1 MLLCTKKM
9 IRNMTT
15 RRKPS
20 ASLTKIMNN
29 IDEDKL
35 RRTRDRMLVANK
47 IADALKTKGISQKR
61 FAKMTDRSESEVS
74 EWLSSDRN
82 FTIDTLSDI
91 KKYLGIDLLNTS
103 SMRTSPVSKDA
114 SRMKVAKKRT
124 PVVYDTSDILI
135 ASVSNGWLSATRP
148 ELSVAL

>member
-1 MLLCTKKM
+1 
-9 IRNMTT
+9 MTT

-20 ASLTKIMNN
+20 ASLTRIMNN

-47 IADALKTKGISQKR
+47 ISDALKAKGISQKK
-61 FAKMTDRSESEVS
+61 FSEMTGRSESEVS
-74 EWLSSDRN
+74 EWLSGDRN

-103 SMRTSPVSKDA
+103 SMRTSLVSKEA

-124 PVVYDTSDILI
+124 PVVYDMSDILI
-135 ASVSNGWLSATRP
+135 ASVSNGWISATRP

>member
-1 MLLCTKKM
+1 
-9 IRNMTT
+9 MTT

-20 ASLTKIMNN
+20 ASLTRIMNN

-47 IADALKTKGISQKR
+47 IADALKAKGISQKK
-61 FAKMTDRSESEVS
+61 FSEMTGRSESEVS
-74 EWLSSDRN
+74 EWLSGDRN

-103 SMRTSPVSKDA
+103 SMRTSLVSKEA

-124 PVVYDTSDILI
+124 PVVYDMSDILI
-135 ASVSNGWLSATRP
+135 ASVFNGWISATRP

>member
-1 MLLCTKKM
+1 
-9 IRNMTT
+9 MTT

-20 ASLTKIMNN
+20 ASLTRIINT

-47 IADALKTKGISQKR
+47 IADALNAKGISQKK
-61 FAKMTDRSESEVS
+61 FSEMTGRSESEVS
-74 EWLSSDRN
+74 EWLSGDRN

-91 KKYLGIDLLNTS
+91 QKYLGIDLLNTS
-103 SMRTSPVSKDA
+103 SMRTSPVSKEA
-114 SRMKVAKKRT
+114 SRMKVAKRRT
-124 PVVYDTSDILI
+124 PVVYDMSDILI
-135 ASVSNGWLSATRP
+135 ASVSNDWLRATRP

>member
-1 MLLCTKKM
+1 
-9 IRNMTT
+9 MTT

-20 ASLTKIMNN
+20 ASLTRIMNN

-47 IADALKTKGISQKR
+47 IVDALKAKGISQKK
-61 FAKMTDRSESEVS
+61 FSEMTGRSESEVS
-74 EWLSSDRN
+74 EWLSGDRN

-103 SMRTSPVSKDA
+103 SMRTSLVSKEA

-124 PVVYDTSDILI
+124 PVVYDMSDILI
-135 ASVSNGWLSATRP
+135 ASVSNGWISATRP

>member
-1 MLLCTKKM
+1 
-9 IRNMTT
+9 MTT

-20 ASLTKIMNN
+20 ASLTRIMNN

-35 RRTRDRMLVANK
+35 RRTRNRMLVANK
-47 IADALKTKGISQKR
+47 IADALKAKGISQKK
-61 FAKMTDRSESEVS
+61 FSEMTGRSESEVS
-74 EWLSSDRN
+74 EWLSGDRN

-103 SMRTSPVSKDA
+103 SMRTSLVSKEA

-124 PVVYDTSDILI
+124 PVVYDMSYILI

-148 ELSVAL
+148 ERSVAL

>member
-1 MLLCTKKM
+1 
-9 IRNMTT
+9 MTT

-20 ASLTKIMNN
+20 ASLTRIMNN

-35 RRTRDRMLVANK
+35 RRSRDRMLVANR
-47 IADALKTKGISQKR
+47 IADALKAKGISQKK
-61 FAKMTDRSESEVS
+61 FSEMTGRSESEIS
-74 EWLSSDRN
+74 EWLSGDRN

-124 PVVYDTSDILI
+124 PVVYDMSDILI
-135 ASVSNGWLSATRP
+135 ATVSNGWLSATRP

>member
-1 MLLCTKKM
+1 
-9 IRNMTT
+9 MTT

-20 ASLTKIMNN
+20 ASLTRIINT

-47 IADALKTKGISQKR
+47 IADALNAKGISQKK
-61 FAKMTDRSESEVS
+61 FSEMTGRSESEVS
-74 EWLSSDRN
+74 EWLSGDRN

-91 KKYLGIDLLNTS
+91 QKYLGIDLLNTS
-103 SMRTSPVSKDA
+103 SMRTSPVSKEA
-114 SRMKVAKKRT
+114 SRMKVAKRRT
-124 PVVYDTSDILI
+124 PVVYDMSDILI
-135 ASVSNGWLSATRP
+135 ASVSNGWLCATQP

>member
-1 MLLCTKKM
+1 
-9 IRNMTT
+9 MTT

-20 ASLTKIMNN
+20 ASLTRIMNN

-47 IADALKTKGISQKR
+47 IADALKAKGISQKK
-61 FAKMTDRSESEVS
+61 FSEMTGRSESEVS
-74 EWLSSDRN
+74 EWLSGDRN

-103 SMRTSPVSKDA
+103 SMRTSPVSKEA
-114 SRMKVAKKRT
+114 SRMKVAPKRT
-124 PVVYDTSDILI
+124 PVVYDMSDILI

>member
-1 MLLCTKKM
+1 
-9 IRNMTT
+9 MTT

-20 ASLTKIMNN
+20 ASLTRIMNN

-47 IADALKTKGISQKR
+47 IADALKAKGISQKK
-61 FAKMTDRSESEVS
+61 FSEMTGRSESEVS
-74 EWLSSDRN
+74 EWLSGDRN

-103 SMRTSPVSKDA
+103 SMRTSPVSKEA

-124 PVVYDTSDILI
+124 PVVYDMSDILI
-135 ASVSNGWLSATRP
+135 ASVSNGWLSAARP

>member
-1 MLLCTKKM
+1 
-9 IRNMTT
+9 MTT

-20 ASLTKIMNN
+20 ASLTRIINT

-47 IADALKTKGISQKR
+47 IADALNAKGISQKK
-61 FAKMTDRSESEVS
+61 FSEMTGRSESEVS
-74 EWLSSDRN
+74 EWLSGDRN

-91 KKYLGIDLLNTS
+91 QKYLGIDLLNTS
-103 SMRTSPVSKDA
+103 SMRTSPVSKEA
-114 SRMKVAKKRT
+114 SRMKVAKRRT
-124 PVVYDTSDILI
+124 SVVYDMSDILI
-135 ASVSNGWLSATRP
+135 ASVSNDWLRATRP

>member
-1 MLLCTKKM
+1 
-9 IRNMTT
+9 MTT

-20 ASLTKIMNN
+20 ASLTRIINN

-47 IADALKTKGISQKR
+47 IADALNAKGISQKK
-61 FAKMTDRSESEVS
+61 FSEMTGRSESEVS
-74 EWLSSDRN
+74 EWLSGDRN

-91 KKYLGIDLLNTS
+91 QKYLGIDLLNTS
-103 SMRTSPVSKDA
+103 SMRTSPVSKEA
-114 SRMKVAKKRT
+114 SRMKVAKRRT
-124 PVVYDTSDILI
+124 PVVYDMSDILI
-135 ASVSNGWLSATRP
+135 APVSNGWLCATRP

>member
-1 MLLCTKKM
+1 
-9 IRNMTT
+9 MTT

-20 ASLTKIMNN
+20 ASLTRIMNN

-35 RRTRDRMLVANK
+35 RRTRDRMLVANR
-47 IADALKTKGISQKR
+47 IADALKAKGISQKK
-61 FAKMTDRSESEVS
+61 FSEMTGRSESEIS
-74 EWLSSDRN
+74 EWLSGDRN

-124 PVVYDTSDILI
+124 PVVYDMSDILLI
-135 ASVSNGWLSATRP
+135 ATVSNGWLSATRP

>member
-1 MLLCTKKM
+1 
-9 IRNMTT
+9 MTT

-61 FAKMTDRSESEVS
+61 FAKMTGRSESEVS
-74 EWLSSDRN
+74 EWLSGDRN

-91 KKYLGIDLLNTS
+91 QKYLGVDLLNTS

-135 ASVSNGWLSATRP
+135 ASMSIVWLSATRP
-148 ELSVAL
+148 ELSVAF

>member
-1 MLLCTKKM
+1 
-9 IRNMTT
+9 MTT

-20 ASLTKIMNN
+20 ASLTRIMNN

-47 IADALKTKGISQKR
+47 ISDALKAKGISQKK
-61 FAKMTDRSESEVS
+61 FSEMTGRSESEVS
-74 EWLSSDRN
+74 EWLSGDRN

-91 KKYLGIDLLNTS
+91 QKYFGIDLLNTS
-103 SMRTSPVSKDA
+103 SMRTSLVSKEA

-124 PVVYDTSDILI
+124 PVVYDMSDILI
-135 ASVSNGWLSATRP
+135 ASVSNGWISATRP

>member
-1 MLLCTKKM
+1 
-9 IRNMTT
+9 MTT

-20 ASLTKIMNN
+20 ASLTRIMNN

-35 RRTRDRMLVANK
+35 RRTRNRMLVANK
-47 IADALKTKGISQKR
+47 IADALKAKGISQKK
-61 FAKMTDRSESEVS
+61 FSEMTGRSESEVS
-74 EWLSSDRN
+74 EWLSGDRN

-91 KKYLGIDLLNTS
+91 QNYLGIDLLNTS
-103 SMRTSPVSKDA
+103 SMRTSLVSKEA

-124 PVVYDTSDILI
+124 PVVYDMSDILI
-135 ASVSNGWLSATRP
+135 ASVSNGWLSEKRP

>member
-1 MLLCTKKM
+1 
-9 IRNMTT
+9 MTT

-20 ASLTKIMNN
+20 ASLTRIMNN

-47 IADALKTKGISQKR
+47 IADALKAKGISQKK
-61 FAKMTDRSESEVS
+61 FSEMTGRSESEVS
-74 EWLSSDRN
+74 EWLSGDRN

-103 SMRTSPVSKDA
+103 SMRTSPVSKEA

-124 PVVYDTSDILI
+124 PVVYDMSYILI
-135 ASVSNGWLSATRP
+135 ASVSNGWLSEKRP

>member
-1 MLLCTKKM
+1 
-9 IRNMTT
+9 MTT

-20 ASLTKIMNN
+20 ASLTRIMNN

-47 IADALKTKGISQKR
+47 IADALKAKGISQKK
-61 FAKMTDRSESEVS
+61 FSEMTGRSESEVS
-74 EWLSSDRN
+74 EWLSGDRN

-103 SMRTSPVSKDA
+103 SMRTSLVSKEA

-124 PVVYDTSDILI
+124 PVVYDMSDILI
-135 ASVSNGWLSATRP
+135 ASVSNGWISATRP
-148 ELSVAL
+148 ERSVAL

>member
-1 MLLCTKKM
+1 
-9 IRNMTT
+9 MTT

-20 ASLTKIMNN
+20 ASLTRIINN

-47 IADALKTKGISQKR
+47 IADALKAKGISQKK
-61 FAKMTDRSESEVS
+61 FSEMTGRSESEVS
-74 EWLSSDRN
+74 EWLSGDRN

-103 SMRTSPVSKDA
+103 SMRTSPVSKEA
-114 SRMKVAKKRT
+114 SRMKVAQKRT
-124 PVVYDTSDILI
+124 PVVYDMSDILI

>member
-1 MLLCTKKM
+1 
-9 IRNMTT
+9 MTT

-61 FAKMTDRSESEVS
+61 FAKMTGRSESEVS
-74 EWLSSDRN
+74 EWLSGDRN

-91 KKYLGIDLLNTS
+91 QKYLGIDLLNTS

-124 PVVYDTSDILI
+124 PMVYDTSDILI
-135 ASVSNGWLSATRP
+135 ASVSNVWLSATRP
-148 ELSVAL
+148 ELSVAF

>member
-1 MLLCTKKM
+1 
-9 IRNMTT
+9 MTT

-20 ASLTKIMNN
+20 ASLTRIMNN

-47 IADALKTKGISQKR
+47 IADALKAKGISQKK
-61 FAKMTDRSESEVS
+61 FSEMTGRSESEVS
-74 EWLSSDRN
+74 EWLSGDRN

-103 SMRTSPVSKDA
+103 SMRTSLVSKEA
-114 SRMKVAKKRT
+114 SRMKVDKKRT
-124 PVVYDTSDILI
+124 PVVYDMSDILI
-135 ASVSNGWLSATRP
+135 ASVSNGWISATRP